1 MKDGDVQPVPVPEPV
16 REVAPQH
23 QRSRVQSPCPPVGQP
38 CDAQE
43 ATEFEKECRSSRKNH
58 PAQEEGYSDWMPAT
72 LEKKSCLVLSLPF
85 SLHIFVPAFHAI
97 LVTWQLAEDQKQ
109 ATGRKTWCTASALVY
124 CVFPRHSCTVPE
136 IRCAARGNV
145 PGALQFCVGRKKT
158 GNMQAAP
165 LISS

>member
-1 MKDGDVQPVPVPEPV
+1 MRDGGVQPVPVPEPV
-16 REVAPQH
+16 REVAPQY
-23 QRSRVQSPCPPVGQP
+23 QRSRVQSPYPPVGRP

-43 ATEFEKECRSSRKNH
+43 ATEFEKECRSSRKDH

-72 LEKKSCLVLSLPF
+72 LEKKSCPVLSLLF

-97 LVTWQLAEDQKQ
+97 LVTCQLAEDQTQ
-109 ATGRKTWCTASALVY
+109 ARGRKTWCTAS
-124 CVFPRHSCTVPE
+124 VFPRLSCTVRE

-145 PGALQFCVGRKKT
+145 PAALRVSVEMMKT
-158 GNMQAAP
+158 GNVQAAP

>member
-16 REVAPQH
+16 REVAPQY
-23 QRSRVQSPCPPVGQP
+23 QRSRVQSPCPPLGQP

-43 ATEFEKECRSSRKNH
+43 ATEFEKECRSSRKDH

-97 LVTWQLAEDQKQ
+97 LVTCQLAEDQTQ
-109 ATGRKTWCTASALVY
+109 ARGRKTWCTAS
-124 CVFPRHSCTVPE
+124 VFPRLSWTVRE
-136 IRCAARGNV
+136 IRCAARGDV
-145 PGALQFCVGRKKT
+145 QAALRVSVERMKT
-158 GNMQAAP
+158 GNVQAAP